1 MKSFFSIS
9 DPEKAATN
17 SASRQCTYIHPSL
30 PPSLHSVLQQQL
42 PTTVHLL
49 PKLPAQL
56 CPHLLKPH
64 SKVLQL

>member
-30 PPSLHSVLQQQL
+30 PPSTQCSNSNSQLLFICFPNYQPSFVLIF
-42 PTTVHLL
+42 
-49 PKLPAQL
+49 
-56 CPHLLKPH
+56 
-64 SKVLQL
+64 